1 TLAPIGTQTCLEFYF
16 IGFTS
21 LKEYRRLLFIPF
33 FFGFCFSLTT
43 NIALVFTIAKQKT
56 LHSPMYVLIGSIA
69 CIDTLTPF
77 WIVPR
82 MIFSFATG
90 INVFP
95 QGLCL
100 LQMWSVHY
108 TCSFQSSVLFGMAV
122 DRYFAICMPLRY
134 NVVMSYNN
142 CRIASLVII
151 ICNFIII
158 TAMVALLVVTL
169 ACGDTSKNYLAG
181 LISFCVPTVDCFGIA
196 LSYIAIFVVIFRSAA
211 GESRSK
217 AIHTC
222 STHLMGICITYSA
235 SMTAFMAYRVQHTI
249 SPDLRIF
256 ISLLYLLLPG
266 LCNTWIYG
274 IRTKEIK
281 VHMVKLLKCGR
292 VDPL

>member
-1 TLAPIGTQTCLEFYF
+1 MDERKVKAVRSWPVPTTIKGLQRFLGFANFYCRF
-16 IGFTS
+16 IKNFSSIASPLTS
-21 LKEYRRLLFIPF
+21 LLNGGPHSTLPF
-33 FFGFCFSLTT
+33 VVEVDASKVGVPT
-43 NIALVFTIAKQKT
+43 
-56 LHSPMYVLIGSIA
+56 
-69 CIDTLTPF
+69 
-77 WIVPR
+77 PR
-82 MIFSFATG
+82 MIFSFATE

-95 QGLCL
+95 RGLCL

-151 ICNFIII
+151 IRNFIII
-158 TAMVALLVVTL
+158 TAMVALVGTLTFCSSNVLYHTHCEHQLVVTL
-169 ACGDTSKNYLAG
+169 ACGDTT
-181 LISFCVPTVDCFGIA
+181 F
-196 LSYIAIFVVIFRSAA
+196 
-211 GESRSK
+211 
-217 AIHTC
+217 
-222 STHLMGICITYSA
+222 
-235 SMTAFMAYRVQHTI
+235 MTYRVKHTI

-266 LCNTWIYG
+266 LCNPLIYG

-281 VHMVKLLKCGR
+281 VHLAKLLKCGR

>member
-1 TLAPIGTQTCLEFYF
+1 MGMEFGTFRNFSHSELYI

-56 LHSPMYVLIGSIA
+56 LHSPMYVLIR
-69 CIDTLTPF
+69 CQYKQWNLTPF

-95 QGLCL
+95 RGLCL

-134 NVVMSYNN
+134 NVVMSNNN

-151 ICNFIII
+151 IRNFIII
-158 TAMVALLVVTL
+158 TAMVALVGTLTFCSSNVLYHTHCEHQLVVTL

-222 STHLMGICITYSA
+222 STHLMGICITYST

-249 SPDLRIF
+249 SPDIRIF
-256 ISLLYLLLPG
+256 YQLVVSPSSWSL
-266 LCNTWIYG
+266 
-274 IRTKEIK
+274 
-281 VHMVKLLKCGR
+281 
-292 VDPL
+292 